1 MSLYDFAPVARV
13 AKVYDRKVLDRT
25 ACSKILFCFNIISR
39 LIIQYNALKVK
50 LSNLQLDKLKSGIKK

>member
-1 MSLYDFAPVARV
+1 MSLYDFAPMARV
-13 AKVYDRKVLDRT
+13 AKVHDRKVLDRT

-50 LSNLQLDKLKSGIKK
+50 LSNLQLDKLKSGRKK